1 MAAPPAAISTTI
13 VSPITRLIPNITA
26 VEIPEAAPGI
36 VILVKVSQLVAPT
49 AERLPSYD

>member
-1 MAAPPAAISTTI
+1 MVSGIMAAPPAAISTTI

-36 VILVKVSQLVAPT
+36 VILVKSFPVGGAHG
-49 AERLPSYD
+49 